1 MTGTV
6 FNIQRFSVEDGPGIR
21 TNVFLKGCP
30 LNCAWCHNPESKR
43 REAELF
49 YTPDKCIG
57 CGACTAVC
65 EQGCHRITEF
75 GHVFDRTDCIRC
87 GKCVKTCYAGALE
100 LCGKE
105 MSSDEVLTEV
115 LKDRA
120 FYGSGGGLTLTG
132 GEPFF
137 QPEFALE
144 ILKKAKEAGLHTC
157 VETSGQ
163 TSGEIIRKAAALTD
177 LFLFDFKCA
186 DPELHR
192 QYTGVSNEG
201 IIRNLRLLDTLDAQ
215 VVLRLPVIPEVNLTD
230 AHFEAAAQLAKELQ
244 GIIEVDLLPY
254 HPLGISKSE
263 RLGKESAYGRTEFL
277 EKQELE
283 KYRDLIAEKTG
294 KKVVL

>member
-30 LNCAWCHNPESKR
+30 LNCVWCHNPESKR
-43 REAELF
+43 RETELF

-65 EQGCHRITEF
+65 EQGCHRITES

-137 QPEFALE
+137 QPEFTLE
-144 ILKKAKEAGLHTC
+144 ILRKAKEAGLHTC

-163 TSGEIIRKAAALTD
+163 TSGEIIQKAAALTD

-201 IIRNLRLLDTLDAQ
+201 IIRNLRLLDTLDARI
-215 VVLRLPVIPEVNLTD
+215 VLRLPVIPEVNLTD